1 MPHIKL
7 IVAKLYTRL
16 THVKRIAN
24 ITEAIKDL
32 ELVQNFKNPAV
43 RGTLIRGAQKL
54 PDSHSNSIIPF
65 SRRERRTARPATP
78 KVESLAMVIACFSVR
93 VLIF

>member
-1 MPHIKL
+1 M
-7 IVAKLYTRL
+7 
-16 THVKRIAN
+16 KRIAN

-43 RGTLIRGAQKL
+43 RETLIRRTQKL
-54 PDSHSNSIIPF
+54 PDSHSSFIIPF
-65 SRRERRTARPATP
+65 SRRERRTARP

-93 VLIF
+93 V